1 MLHVILHPQI
11 DPKLIPIASTPKPD
25 HQKVQTNLPEIIGVM
40 SHVILHLQIDPQ
52 LHQPQ
57 KQKGANQFPRVVIS

>member
-11 DPKLIPIASTPKPD
+11 DPNCINTKPD
-25 HQKVQTNLPEIIGVM
+25 HQKVQTNFPEIVGVM
-40 SHVILHLQIDPQ
+40 SHIILHLQIDPQ

-57 KQKGANQFPRVVIS
+57 KQKGANQFPSVVIS